1 MALCAQ
7 VRGSAPSERPR
18 RLQRHGF
25 GAGLSQLFFTESGQT
40 VLRFVEPQGMPER
53 P

>member
-25 GAGLSQLFFTESGQT
+25 GAGLSQLFFTEPGQT

-53 P
+53 S